1 MQINKFTDLSL
12 RVLMYLS
19 HEVLSQVITIN
30 EIAEKFDAPRN
41 HLIKVVTNLNK
52 LGYIQATRGRN
63 GGLRLAKPSAEI
75 KLGSVLQLLEHGAL
89 IDCNH
94 PVCPIRGMCNLKH
107 ILDKGLQTFYREMDQ
122 YTLQDILDKQTEN
135 ALIALHRK

>member
-12 RVLMYLS
+12 RVLMYLANEAPD
-19 HEVLSQVITIN
+19 HVITIS

-63 GGLRLAKPSAEI
+63 GGLKLAKSCADI
-75 KLGSVLQLLEHGAL
+75 RLGTVLQLLEHGSL

-94 PVCPIRGMCNLKH
+94 PVCPIRGVCNLKH
-107 ILDKGLQTFYREMDQ
+107 ILDKGLHMFYREMNQ
-122 YTLQDILDKQTEN
+122 YTLKDILDTQTET

>member
-19 HEVLSQVITIN
+19 NEEAGHVITIS

-52 LGYIQATRGRN
+52 LGFILATRGRN
-63 GGLRLAKPSAEI
+63 GGLKLAKPCADI
-75 KLGSVLQLLEHGAL
+75 KLGNVLQLLEHVTL

-94 PVCPIRGMCNLKH
+94 PVCPIRGVCNLKH
-107 ILDKGLQTFYREMDQ
+107 ILDKGLSMFYREMDQ
-122 YTLQDILDKQTEN
+122 YSLKDVLDNQTET

>member
-12 RVLMYLS
+12 RVLMYLA
-19 HEVLSQVITIN
+19 HEISPQVVTIN
-30 EIAEKFDAPRN
+30 EIAEKFNAPRN
-41 HLIKVVTNLNK
+41 HLIKVVTRLNK
-52 LGYIQATRGRN
+52 LGYILATRGRN
-63 GGLRLAKPSAEI
+63 GGLKLARPCADI
-75 KLGSVLQLLEHGAL
+75 KLGALLQLLEHSSL

-107 ILDKGLQTFYREMDQ
+107 ILDTGLTMFYREMDQ
-122 YTLQDILDKQTEN
+122 YSLQDIVNNQTES